1 MKRWM
6 KKFAAVVA
14 TAAMVCSVGM
24 PAFAAEN
31 DNYYTNKLG
40 VAFTQEEYNE
50 LTTDQCVPSELI
62 ERLTENEKKE
72 RLDNSEGFV
81 VGEVD
86 QYLYFDEEGNTK
98 EISQTEAIE
107 LSEVINNVLPYGSD
121 SRNDGVVKVML
132 VVYKI
137 TSGSRAGMY
146 SVDATANWLT
156 IPPMNAKDILAITHT
171 NGFNSNI
178 NDYSASYKYDY
189 TYGGSYTTKS
199 ETIDKNDIIGF
210 TGHGGG
216 VSYPR
221 VVIDSAYN
229 DKCKNQIYN
238 LRGYA
243 TPSSSKDNQTVQA
256 TFMRASKSISW
267 GASIGLSA
275 SGLSVTPSVSYASN
289 FTGVLTP
296 QVSLKF

>member
-1 MKRWM
+1 M
-6 KKFAAVVA
+6 KKVI
-14 TAAMVCSVGM
+14 
-24 PAFAAEN
+24 
-31 DNYYTNKLG
+31 L
-40 VAFTQEEYNE
+40 
-50 LTTDQCVPSELI
+50 
-62 ERLTENEKKE
+62 KKFPKQK
-72 RLDNSEGFV
+72 RF
-81 VGEVD
+81 
-86 QYLYFDEEGNTK
+86 
-98 EISQTEAIE
+98 E
-107 LSEVINNVLPYGSD
+107 LSEVINNVMPYGSD
-121 SRNDGVVKVML
+121 SRNDGVVKVTL

-156 IPPMNAKDILAITHT
+156 IPPMNAKDILAITHKD
-171 NGFNSNI
+171 GFNSNI

-199 ETIDKNDIIGF
+199 ETINKNDIIGF

-243 TPSSSKDNQTVQA
+243 KPGSSQDEQTVQA

-267 GASIGLSA
+267 SVNVELS
-275 SGLSVTPSVSYASN
+275 SNGLSVIPTGTYTNS
-289 FTGVLTP
+289 FTGTLTP
-296 QVSLKF
+296 QVSFYI